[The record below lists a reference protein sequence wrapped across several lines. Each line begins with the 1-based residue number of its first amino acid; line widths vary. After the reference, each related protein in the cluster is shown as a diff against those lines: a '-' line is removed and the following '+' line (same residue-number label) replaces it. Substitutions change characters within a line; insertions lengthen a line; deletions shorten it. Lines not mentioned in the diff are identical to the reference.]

1 MKITSVGQAHQCLYI
16 AGKHTNYNC
25 PNIKLTLSSAGVGR
39 TGTFIA
45 IDTEVQRIRREGV
58 VDVYNCVHKMRYW
71 RNSMIQTLVSQL
83 YCICLGVGQCNPL
96 VTSVYIR

>member
-1 MKITSVGQAHQCLYI
+1 M
-16 AGKHTNYNC
+16 
-25 PNIKLTLSSAGVGR
+25 GR

-45 IDTEVQRIRREGV
+45 IDTEVQRIRQEGV

-83 YCICLGVGQCNPL
+83 YCICLAVYIAQCNPPVDSIDINYL
-96 VTSVYIR
+96 IKHRI